1 MDYKVRTYGG
11 MRIRLAPTVF
21 LLAVAAAP
29 RAGAYSVL
37 THEAII
43 DTAWDKN
50 IKPLLLKK
58 YPQAADDELKKAH
71 ASAYAGCIIQDM
83 GYYPFGNKFFSDL
96 VHYVRSGDFV
106 INMIHE
112 AQTLDEYA
120 FALGA
125 LAHYAADTQG
135 HRVAVNH
142 SVPIQYPKLKRKFG
156 PNVTYADD
164 PVSHLKVEFSFDV
177 LQVARGNY
185 APQAY
190 HDFIG
195 FTVQKDVL
203 ERGFHDTYSL
213 ELKDVFKSLDMA
225 LATYRHVVSGTIPHM
240 THVAWRLKKNDL
252 VKSRPGVTRRAFVYN
267 LSRASYR
274 KEWDGNYQRPG
285 LRSAVLAFVIRIV
298 PKVGPLKAL
307 AFKAPNAQTERL
319 FEDSF
324 DRTLTEYR
332 QLLGEV
338 SDQKLV
344 LNNIDLDTGKPTKP
358 ASYRLADRAYAK
370 LAADLAEKPPEMVDP
385 KLRDNILNYYRDLDL
400 PFATKKKRKDWDK
413 TMTALQKLKQQA
425 SLAENRSDH

>member
-1 MDYKVRTYGG
+1 MDREMRTDGG
-11 MRIRLAPTVF
+11 MRLPVAVTVC
-21 LLAVAAAP
+21 LLAAVACP
-29 RAGAYSVL
+29 RVRAYSVL

-58 YPQAADDELKKAH
+58 YPQATEAELKDAH

-106 INMIHE
+106 INMIDE
-112 AQTLDEYA
+112 AQSLDEYA

-135 HRVAVNH
+135 HGVAVNH
-142 SVPIQYPKLKRKFG
+142 SVPIEYPKLERKFG
-156 PNVTYADD
+156 PEVTYEDD
-164 PVSHLKVEFSFDV
+164 PAAHLKVEFSFDV

-195 FTVQKDVL
+195 FNVQKEVL
-203 ERGFHDTYSL
+203 ERAFYDTYSL
-213 ELKDVFKSLDMA
+213 QLTDVFKDLDMA
-225 LATYRHVVSGTIPHM
+225 LATYRHIVSGTIPHM

-252 VKSRPGVTRRAFVYN
+252 AKSRPGVTRRAFVYN

-274 KEWDGNYQRPG
+274 KEWDGHYQRPG
-285 LRSAVLAFVIRIV
+285 ARSAVLAFVIRII
-298 PKVGPLKAL
+298 PKFGPLKAL

-324 DRTLTEYR
+324 DRTLTEYW

-338 SDQKLV
+338 NDQKLA
-344 LNNIDLDTGKPTKP
+344 LNNVDLDTGKPTKP
-358 ASYRLADRAYAK
+358 AAYRLADKSYAK
-370 LAADLAEKPPEMVDP
+370 LAADLAEKPADMVDP
-385 KLRDNILNYYRDLDL
+385 KLRDDVLNYYRDLDL
-400 PFATKKKRKDWDK
+400 PFANKKKPKDWQK
-413 TMTALQKLKQQA
+413 TLTALQKLKAQVA
-425 SLAENRSDH
+425 VAENRTDH